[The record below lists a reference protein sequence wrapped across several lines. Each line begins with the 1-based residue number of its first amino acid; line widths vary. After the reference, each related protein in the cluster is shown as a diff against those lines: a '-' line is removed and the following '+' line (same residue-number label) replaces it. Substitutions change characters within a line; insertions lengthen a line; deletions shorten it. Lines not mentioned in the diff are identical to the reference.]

1 MEKSYDWLKKFNK
14 SVTLATEAVI
24 IVLMAIM
31 AVVTIAQVFMRYVMH
46 SPIRWSEELA
56 RYLMVWVAFFG
67 ASLGIKAGTHFGL
80 EVFLKYFSPKVQQI
94 ISLMTK
100 LLLIFFLIVVLKEG
114 IALSCALAF
123 QRSPAMRISMFWPYF
138 SVPVGALLMIIQLVS
153 LIPDDLES
161 LSLAHSEKEA
171 DKGWS

>member
-56 RYLMVWVAFFG
+56 RILMVWVAFSVQFMVSG
-67 ASLGIKAGTHFGL
+67 WNLILDGSFFKIFLTKSSTNNITH
-80 EVFLKYFSPKVQQI
+80 
-94 ISLMTK
+94 
-100 LLLIFFLIVVLKEG
+100 
-114 IALSCALAF
+114 
-123 QRSPAMRISMFWPYF
+123 
-138 SVPVGALLMIIQLVS
+138 
-153 LIPDDLES
+153 
-161 LSLAHSEKEA
+161 
-171 DKGWS
+171 